1 MCQKKKKKKGPS
13 EAEDE
18 TGWRRLFFPIPEER
32 LTFFFPSSDVGESD
46 PKRGNLDTIVLR
58 MTKRSPLTSFF
69 FLPSF
74 PANDIDIT
82 RRCVRLCFFSSYRPR
97 MFDQKARK
105 VSSSSSSPRVG
116 CLYVSDGLTVHL
128 AGGRKRKSVRRRRSR
143 SPAGAA
149 CWPHRAKK
157 KKKKRRSS
165 LRLSHIT
172 WFWWGGGNPLFWGS
186 HLWPPP
192 LLLLLL
198 LLPPSCGGV

>member
-1 MCQKKKKKKGPS
+1 MCQKKKKKGPS

-105 VSSSSSSPRVG
+105 VSSSSSPRVG

-149 CWPHRAKK
+149 STSW
-157 KKKKRRSS
+157 RR
-165 LRLSHIT
+165 RRRE
-172 WFWWGGGNPLFWGS
+172 GAA
-186 HLWPPP
+186 
-192 LLLLLL
+192 
-198 LLPPSCGGV
+198 